1 MFNVR
6 TDLAIEA
13 ASLFNK
19 SKRDIDLLE
28 GVEAEIIK
36 KGTCVVTRV
45 EITSE
50 EGEKSVG
57 KPIGTYV
64 TIDCPRLRE
73 NDENTIKDANMIME
87 KELGLV
93 LKKFKYETVLIV
105 GLGNWNVTPDALG
118 PKVISNLTVTRHL
131 KEYIPDAIKSLCA
144 ISPGVLGIT
153 GIETS
158 EIIKGVCDRVKPDL
172 IIVIDALAS
181 RKMERISTTFQI
193 CDTGIVPGS
202 GIGNNRK
209 ELSKKTLG
217 VPVVAIGVPTVV
229 DAATVAN
236 DSIEIMINSIKTHAD
251 DNSKL
256 KNAINIFENENRYDL
271 IKEVL
276 SPYVGELIVTPKE
289 VDTIIDD
296 ASKIIANSINKT
308 VLGNRM

>member
-19 SKRDIDLLE
+19 SKSDMDLIEGID
-28 GVEAEIIK
+28 AEIIK

-45 EITSE
+45 EITNE
-50 EGEKSVG
+50 KGEKSVG
-57 KPIGTYV
+57 KPIGNYV
-64 TIDCPRLRE
+64 TIDCPLLRDG
-73 NDENTIKDANMIME
+73 DEDAIKEANTVLE
-87 KELGLV
+87 KELCLI
-93 LKKFKYETVLIV
+93 LKNFKYETALVV

-118 PKVISNLTVTRHL
+118 PKVISHLTVTRHL
-131 KEYIPDAIKSLCA
+131 KEYIPDAKNSICA
-144 ISPGVLGIT
+144 LSPGVLGIT
-153 GIETS
+153 GIETG
-158 EIIKGVCDRVKPDL
+158 EIIKGVSDRVKPDL

-202 GIGNNRK
+202 GVGNNRK

-217 VPVVAIGVPTVV
+217 VPVVSIGVPTVV

-251 DNSKL
+251 ENSQL
-256 KNAINIFENENRYDL
+256 KSAVNIFENENRYDL

-276 SPYVGELIVTPKE
+276 KPYIGELIVTPKE

-296 ASKIIANSINKT
+296 ASKIIANSINKI
-308 VLGNRM
+308 LIGM